1 MNDLDSSK
9 AALLQS
15 MFSWGQDGRSKRVLH
30 ISIVLHLNF
39 ELCVAEE
46 SSVFWGK
53 DS

>member
-1 MNDLDSSK
+1 MVNI
-9 AALLQS
+9 QS
-15 MFSWGQDGRSKRVLH
+15 GAGQQIKESVTYQHR
-30 ISIVLHLNF
+30 VLHLNF